1 MLDKNAISLQDQVAV
16 ITGGGAGFGRA
27 IALAF
32 VNCGAR
38 VVIADNKAENI
49 EKTLALIAQSPVEGK
64 GECRGVLA
72 DVRIQAD
79 VDRLAQEV
87 KTEYGHVDIL
97 VNNVGDFLG
106 FVKPFMDSTEEEW
119 DAAYDTN
126 LKQIFR
132 VTRAIGPLLDVTG
145 NGGSIINISTIE
157 AFRAMP
163 KISLYSAFKAAITA
177 FTKTLA
183 IELGSKKIRVNTVAP
198 ETSDT
203 DQVPLDYMLK
213 KEHVQ
218 YLPYLTPL
226 GRFGTPDDMAGCVLF
241 LASKLSAWVT
251 GTVVH
256 MDGGALAAGGFYR
269 VVGTDQWTNMPI
281 VKEGAM
287 AL

>member
-1 MLDKNAISLQDQVAV
+1 MLDRNAIALDGQVAV
-16 ITGGGAGFGRA
+16 VTGGGSGFGRA

-32 VNCGAR
+32 ANCGAR
-38 VVIADNKAENI
+38 VIIIDNKQENLQ
-49 EKTLALIAQSPVEGK
+49 KTEALIAQHG
-64 GECRGVLA
+64 GDCRGILA
-72 DVRIQAD
+72 DVRVQAD
-79 VDRLAQEV
+79 VERFAGQIRSD
-87 KTEYGHVDIL
+87 YGHVDIL

-106 FVKPFMDSTEEEW
+106 FVKPFMESSEEEW
-119 DAAYDTN
+119 DASYEQN

-132 VTRAIGPLLDVTG
+132 VTRAIGPLMDITG
-145 NGGSIINISTIE
+145 NGGSIVNISTIE

-163 KISLYSAFKAAITA
+163 KISIYSAFKSALTA

-183 IELGSKKIRVNTVAP
+183 LELGPRRIRVNTVAP

-203 DQVPLDYMLK
+203 DQVPLQHIIRP
-213 KEHVQ
+213 EHEQ

-241 LASKLSAWVT
+241 LASRLSAWVT

-269 VVGTDQWTNMPI
+269 MVGTENDWTNMPI
-281 VKEGAM
+281 VKEAGM
-287 AL
+287 VL